1 MRRVL
6 VLGLALACVVG
17 AGVWTRHYRARLAD
31 VRFAPIETVAAAT
44 GGGRI
49 VGTAVP
55 VSTSAP
61 KSYWLKIC
69 DEKLGPM
76 SVTVHANETP
86 LTFSNDRSVGQLT
99 AEAPPYDR
107 AARVLGKTYA
117 TLGAQFDVTTH
128 YIALPTQPPTTCLR
142 PSVDVELVLSDFRV
156 TVAREFAPGSCAYN
170 AIRKHELRHVAV
182 NRAVLPRAAEV
193 IRKEIQREYGG
204 RLYFGD
210 PDRIAAELET
220 QLTRHWL
227 PRARSLIQLGLQ
239 AHEQIDTPQEQDRMS
254 RVCNGEVQA
263 VLQQLVRS

>member
-1 MRRVL
+1 MRRVV
-6 VLGLALACVVG
+6 VLGLVLACA
-17 AGVWTRHYRARLAD
+17 AGGLLWSRHHRAQLAK

-44 GGGRI
+44 TEGRT
-49 VGTAVP
+49 GVP
-55 VSTSAP
+55 AGVSAS

-76 SVTVHANETP
+76 HVTVHASETP
-86 LTFSNDRSVGQLT
+86 LTFSNDRSVDQLT

-117 TLGAQFDVTTH
+117 TLGAQFSVTTH
-128 YIALPTQPPTTCLR
+128 YMALPTQPPTTCLR

-170 AIRKHELRHVAV
+170 AIREHELRHVAV
-182 NRAVLPRAAEV
+182 NRAVLPRAAEM

-204 RLYFGD
+204 QLYFGD
-210 PDRIAAELET
+210 PERMAADLET
-220 QLTRHWL
+220 QLSRHWV
-227 PRARSLIQLGLQ
+227 PRVQSLIELGLQ

-254 RVCNGEVQA
+254 NVCHGDVQA
-263 VLQQLVRS
+263 VLQQLTRS